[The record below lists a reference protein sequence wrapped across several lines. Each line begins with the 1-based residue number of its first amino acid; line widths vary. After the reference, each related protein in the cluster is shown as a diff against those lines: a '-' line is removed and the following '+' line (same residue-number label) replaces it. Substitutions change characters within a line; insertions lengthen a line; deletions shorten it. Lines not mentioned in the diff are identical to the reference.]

1 MPRFST
7 CFTPGMFK
15 SKPTKNKKQKEEEEE
30 EEEEDFQ
37 KKEIRT
43 MTCAFA
49 IVRNNHKG
57 CVRNQH

>member
-1 MPRFST
+1 
-7 CFTPGMFK
+7 MFK